1 MVRRFASQFRVY
13 EQALT
18 VVLALAQVRL
28 RQAALFD
35 GKAFWRTLVVSKYRT
50 DIADLVASA
59 AVDGDGV
66 VRLQRDDGRWSVL
79 ADKPRL
85 TSAPG
90 EKHGWLGA
98 EAPNAAKKTW
108 VGLRAHLRRTDCS
121 AAQRGRTRRRVGNI
135 RPGQ

>member
-98 EAPNAAKKTW
+98 EALNAAKKN
-108 VGLRAHLRRTDCS
+108 VGGS
-121 AAQRGRTRRRVGNI
+121 AGAPAPDGLLGGAA
-135 RPGQ
+135 RPNS